1 MTLNRSRLG
10 VFGFA
15 LFTLVVLAFASPSFA
30 QQTLGSLN
38 GTVVDPS
45 GAAIPAATVK
55 VTDAA
60 INVTASATTQKTG
73 FFQIF
78 NLPVGTYVVSVSH

>member
-1 MTLNRSRLG
+1 MKLSFRRSVAWCGLLALAALM
-10 VFGFA
+10 FGNQS
-15 LFTLVVLAFASPSFA
+15 LA

-45 GAAIPAATVK
+45 GAAVSGATVSA
-55 VTDAA
+55 VNSA
-60 INVTASATTQKTG
+60 INVTQATTTQHTG

-78 NLPVGTYVVSVSH
+78 NLPIGTYL